1 MIEYHNHEWYKT
13 VANRLEMPI
22 EKLYKF
28 IEIIYS
34 IVSDSP
40 CYDGKMF
47 DYEFEECSIRLF
59 IRYSLT
65 NGKVHQ
71 QALNGKDIVNWM
83 I

>member
-1 MIEYHNHEWYKT
+1 MIQYHSCKWYEM
-13 VANRLEMPI
+13 VANRLGIPT

-47 DYEFEECSIRLF
+47 DYEFDECSIRLF

-71 QALNGKDIVNWM
+71 QTIDGEDIVNWM
-83 I
+83 M